1 MLSFFFSSRR
11 RHTSSALVT
20 GVQTCALP
28 ISFGGGG
35 LVSSARDYDRFLA
48 LLLGEGQI
56 GGATGGVRVMKAETA
71 RLPMSLLIADR
82 VDRIGS
88 LIDGDGFDECGR
100 ASRPPY
106 PGDEDLVDWA
116 GPAGTIGSVHRG
128 LSRRA
133 AASNP
138 TTPPPT
144 VAS

>member
-48 LLLGEGQI
+48 MLLGEGQL

-71 RLPMSLLIADR
+71 RLAMSNLIADS
-82 VDRIGS
+82 VDRQGS
-88 LIDGDGFDECGR
+88 FIDGEGFGEGGR
-100 ASRPPY
+100 VSLPTS
-106 PGDEDLVDWA
+106 PGGAGVFGWA
-116 GPAGTIGSVHRG
+116 GAAGTSGCVNRG
-128 LSRRA
+128 LERRRA
-133 AASNP
+133 
-138 TTPPPT
+138 
-144 VAS
+144 